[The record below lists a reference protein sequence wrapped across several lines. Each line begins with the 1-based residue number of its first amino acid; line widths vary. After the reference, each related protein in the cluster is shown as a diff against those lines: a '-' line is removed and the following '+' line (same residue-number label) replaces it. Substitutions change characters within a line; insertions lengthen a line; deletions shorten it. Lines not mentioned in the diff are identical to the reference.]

1 MDDWLHSGIE
11 LILGIGGTVFY
22 LYLWNL
28 ALSSAS
34 PQPGDLN
41 SDENK
46 RRKRKRRLWQLVFF
60 IGMTPYVLLLFYAM
74 EQTQSLVR
82 AEKTI
87 PSLQNQDKVNPKNS
101 LSKDL

>member
-1 MDDWLHSGIE
+1 MDDWLRGGID

-22 LYLWNL
+22 LYLWNV

-60 IGMTPYVLLLFYAM
+60 IGMTPYVLLLFYTM
-74 EQTQSLVR
+74 EQTQSLVQP
-82 AEKTI
+82 EKQL